1 MTRLKRKFNNSIEG
15 TEISRRISEG
25 LVSAVLPLRAL
36 GSNNDAVRAAGL
48 SAPPVV
54 EVTPVI
60 QHEL

>member
-1 MTRLKRKFNNSIEG
+1 M
-15 TEISRRISEG
+15 SRRISEG